1 LGYIHLVS
9 YIGDYVQTP
18 PNSRESNSSLSNMV
32 VSIVPTQ
39 IIVPLESVK
48 LGRLITSVEQ
58 PQQSY
63 HDPPSTREP
72 SILTTRQDDFTGDR
86 VSDRSSGIV
95 STLLSVISG
104 GFSRRTRSTVSI
116 ATDCVKTYAL
126 GNSDSWFDEAT
137 TLPETREWIERV
149 LDRDQKVY
157 LIVGFHTVTNARL
170 HHQSIVGKK
179 AEGQLQAPAAS
190 ALGAMGAAVPFG
202 DILDSRIHM
211 QLEVIDGERSQSS
224 ALGEYVCA
232 IQYRKLRHN
241 WLSSKDMDSSQLS
254 KVRQWSSMEVSRDEE
269 DGEDDV
275 VQVDLID
282 LDGFE
287 NWEKHVTKDGN
298 ETFLLNSHIDN

>member
-1 LGYIHLVS
+1 
-9 YIGDYVQTP
+9 
-18 PNSRESNSSLSNMV
+18 MV
-32 VSIVPTQ
+32 ISIIPAQ

-48 LGRLITSVEQ
+48 LGRFITSVEQ

-63 HDPPSTREP
+63 HDPPSTSEP
-72 SILTTRQDDFTGDR
+72 SVLTTRQDDFTGDR
-86 VSDRSSGIV
+86 ISDRSSGIV
-95 STLLSVISG
+95 SALLSVISG
-104 GFSRRTRSTVSI
+104 GFSRRTRSTVRI

-157 LIVGFHTVTNARL
+157 MIVGFHTVTNAKL
-170 HHQSIVGKK
+170 SHQSIVGNK
-179 AEGQLQAPAAS
+179 ADGQLQVPAAS
-190 ALGAMGAAVPFG
+190 ALGAMGVAVPFG
-202 DILDSRIHM
+202 DILDSRIRM

-232 IQYRKLRHN
+232 IQYRQLRHN
-241 WLSSKDMDSSQLS
+241 WLSSKEMDARQLS
-254 KVRQWSSMEVSRDEE
+254 KVRQWSSVERSRDEE

-275 VQVDLID
+275 VQVDLVD

-287 NWEKHVTKDGN
+287 NWEKHATKDGD
-298 ETFLLNSHIDN
+298 EIFLLTSCTDNLSGSVL